1 MFSKDLYDQR
11 DQLVSEQVIVT
22 MNGFYARGEVT
33 TISDAG
39 LLTMERG
46 SLYAIEK
53 EHVVIG
59 KTYIDLNS
67 CSSLTVRGGRV
78 SLDRFLRFLSGRPLI
93 IMLPAVPLA
102 AYPSKP
108 GRVFCRQGPGAASL
122 NCRTR
127 SSFPVPCAPRL
138 TIRMPSDKPPRT

>member
-67 CSSLTVRGGRV
+67 CSSLTVIARHEE
-78 SLDRFLRFLSGRPLI
+78 
-93 IMLPAVPLA
+93 
-102 AYPSKP
+102 
-108 GRVFCRQGPGAASL
+108 
-122 NCRTR
+122 
-127 SSFPVPCAPRL
+127 
-138 TIRMPSDKPPRT
+138 